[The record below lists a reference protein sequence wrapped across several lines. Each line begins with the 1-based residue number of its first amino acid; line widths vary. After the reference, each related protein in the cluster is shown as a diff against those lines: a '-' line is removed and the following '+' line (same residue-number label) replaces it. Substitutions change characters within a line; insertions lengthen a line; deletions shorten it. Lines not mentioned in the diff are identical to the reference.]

1 MELSKRYDPKEAEV
15 RLQKF
20 WEKNKIYAFNSKD
33 KKKKIYSIDTPP
45 PTVSG
50 KMHIGHSFSY
60 SQQDFI
66 ARFHRMKNNVFYP
79 FGTDDNGLPTE
90 KLIEKIKKVKSKT
103 MSREDFIKLCNSAL
117 KEITPDFIED
127 WKKLGISCD
136 YDIYY
141 STINDNSRKLSQKY
155 FLDLYKKGLIYI
167 KDFPT
172 IWDTRFQTP
181 VAQAELEDKEKDSL
195 FSTLKFKVGSK
206 NLPIATTRPEL
217 LGACGA
223 VFVNPNDKRYKTL
236 VGKKAKVPLFNQ
248 EVPII
253 EDESAEIDKG
263 TGILMVCSYGD
274 KYDVDAFNRHKLKPK
289 IVITKDGKLNIG
301 KYTGMTIEE
310 GRKKILEDLDKAGLI
325 IEQKPIKHTVNV
337 FEKSGKEIE
346 FLPAEQYFIKILD
359 KKKKLVSQGK
369 KINWNPK
376 FMFKRYKNWVEGL
389 DWDWIISRERHFGVS
404 IPLWK
409 CECGEIILANEK
421 ELPVDPVEVKKEC
434 SKCGKMAKGE
444 EKVLDTWATSS
455 LTPQIASDLVDE
467 KIKIPFSLRP
477 QAHDII
483 RTWAFYTI
491 VRSLY
496 HEDQIPWEN
505 IMISGFVT
513 LKGEKMSKSKG
524 NVIAPQEVMDKYSA
538 DALRFWAAGSKLG
551 EDLDY
556 QEKDLVTGQK
566 FVNKLWNASKFS
578 LIHLKDYKK
587 DSSKVSEVFDKWLLS
602 KLHKLIKESTE
613 SFEKYEYSKTKS
625 EVENFF
631 WHTFCDYY
639 LEISKDRLYNPDKR
653 GIASK
658 KSGQKVVYI
667 TILSILKMMAPIMPH
682 ITEEIYQTGFKKLE
696 KDKSIHI
703 SAWPEFD
710 EKLIDSKSEEI
721 GDLGIDIINSVRKL
735 KSDKQIS
742 MKAEIK
748 ELIIDNKAKNKIS
761 LITEDLKAVL
771 NANELKFEGK
781 TSLETDKFKLKI
793 GVNLA

>member
-20 WEKNKIYAFNSKD
+20 WEKNKIYAFDSKS
-33 KKKKIYSIDTPP
+33 KKKTYSIDTPP

-79 FGTDDNGLPTE
+79 FGTDNNGLPTE
-90 KLIEKIKKVKSKT
+90 KLIEKIKKVKSKS
-103 MSREDFIKLCNSAL
+103 MSREDFIKLCNNAL

-141 STINDNSRKLSQKY
+141 STINDNSRRLSQKY

-172 IWDTRFQTP
+172 LWDTRFQTP

-274 KYDVDAFNRHKLKPK
+274 KYDVDAFNRHKLKPN

-310 GRKKILEDLDKAGLI
+310 GRKKILEELDKAGLI

-359 KKKKLVSQGK
+359 KKKKLIAQGK
-369 KINWNPK
+369 KIDWNPK

-421 ELPVDPVEVKKEC
+421 ELPINPIEVKKKC
-434 SKCGKMAKGE
+434 SKCGKIAKGE

-455 LTPQIASDLVDE
+455 LTPQIASDLIDE

-496 HEDQIPWEN
+496 HEDKIPWEN

-524 NVIAPQEVMDKYSA
+524 NVIAPQEVMNKYCA

-578 LIHLKDYKK
+578 LMHLKDYKK
-587 DSSKVSEVFDKWLLS
+587 SSSKVTEVFDKWLLS
-602 KLHKLIKESTE
+602 KLNKLIEESTE

-658 KSGQKVVYI
+658 KSGQKVVYT

-682 ITEEIYQTGFKKLE
+682 ITEEIY
-696 KDKSIHI
+696 
-703 SAWPEFD
+703 
-710 EKLIDSKSEEI
+710 
-721 GDLGIDIINSVRKL
+721 
-735 KSDKQIS
+735 
-742 MKAEIK
+742 
-748 ELIIDNKAKNKIS
+748 
-761 LITEDLKAVL
+761 
-771 NANELKFEGK
+771 
-781 TSLETDKFKLKI
+781 
-793 GVNLA
+793 